1 MKQRTPVS
9 TIMTE
14 SPFTVNLNNSLKDV
28 SKIFSENHIH
38 HLPVVSGDKLLGIIT
53 KNDMERITYVSSVAD
68 GMVKTAVYDMLNIG
82 QVMTEQV
89 ESIEE
94 SDTIKDA
101 AELLSQG
108 TFHALPVTKKGK
120 LTGIVTST
128 DIIKYLLNQYN

>member
-14 SPFTVNLNNSLKDV
+14 SPFTVNLNNSLNDV

-68 GMVKTAVYDMLNIG
+68 GMVKTAVYDMLDIG

>member
-68 GMVKTAVYDMLNIG
+68 GMVKTAVYDMLDIG
-82 QVMTEQV
+82 QVMTEQ
-89 ESIEE
+89 
-94 SDTIKDA
+94 
-101 AELLSQG
+101 
-108 TFHALPVTKKGK
+108 
-120 LTGIVTST
+120 
-128 DIIKYLLNQYN
+128 

>member
-68 GMVKTAVYDMLNIG
+68 GMVKTAVYDMLDIG